1 MHKQRSLPIKNTEKI
16 EKKWRGK
23 IKKRKRIEK
32 GVEKVSSG
40 KENSKR
46 GKESN
51 EREKFETTKS
61 KKDRF

>member
-1 MHKQRSLPIKNTEKI
+1 MKNTEKI

-23 IKKRKRIEK
+23 MKKRKIIEK
-32 GVEKVSSG
+32 GVEKASSG

-51 EREKFETTKS
+51 EGEKFETTKS
-61 KKDRF
+61 EKDRF